1 MDQGQGSPRR
11 RRSDT
16 LPLVA
21 QPAAP
26 RIVTVGLGDELRDEL
41 RRLLAASE
49 VVALEARVDLGEEI
63 ERREPDLL
71 FVAVGEGG
79 AGLSSVRELKLL
91 PETHFFPVVAVGV
104 AGGDATRLP
113 ALAAGADHWFGLPL
127 PADELRLRGAALM
140 RTAVFSRAMRQSRRE
155 LRLRRDWVRY
165 LVHDLRNFLTKAIG
179 DVAVAARKVAGENP
193 AAQGLLARCE
203 EELWRCSALLDDLLD
218 VDRIR
223 KGLLQIRRAPTD
235 LAALAGRV
243 ADSFREA
250 SRRGEVAIVIHVPP
264 DAVTAELDGALV
276 ERVIANLVS
285 NGLRFA
291 PEGSAITVS
300 VSVEGGRVAFEV
312 QNRGPSIPPEKVSE
326 IFEPFVK
333 ADDGPRAAG
342 AGLGLAFCRLAID
355 LHGGTIGVTE
365 PEGGGAKFR
374 VELPTRS
381 R

>member
-1 MDQGQGSPRR
+1 MPRR

-21 QPAAP
+21 QPVAP
-26 RIVTVGLGDELRDEL
+26 KIATVGLGEPLRLELRAI
-41 RRLLAASE
+41 LAASE
-49 VVALEARVDLGEEI
+49 VVAVEPRADLGEEI

-71 FVAVGEGG
+71 FVAVGERDS
-79 AGLSSVRELKLL
+79 GLSTVREIKLL

-104 AGGDATRLP
+104 EGGDATRLP
-113 ALAAGADHWFGLPL
+113 ALGAGADHWFPVPL
-127 PADELRLRGAALM
+127 PAAELRLRGAALM
-140 RTAVFSRAMRQSRRE
+140 RTAAFSRAMRQSRRE

-193 AAQGLLARCE
+193 AAQGLLARSE

-223 KGLLQIRRAPTD
+223 KGILQIRRAPTD

-243 ADSFREA
+243 AESFREA
-250 SRRGEVAIVIHVPP
+250 SRRGEVEIVVSVPP
-264 DAVTAELDGALV
+264 DGAPVDIDGALV

-291 PEGSAITVS
+291 PEGSAITVT
-300 VSVEGGRVAFEV
+300 VTVGGGRVAFEV
-312 QNRGPSIPPEKVSE
+312 ENRGASIPPEKVSE

-342 AGLGLAFCRLAID
+342 AGLGLAFCRLAVD
-355 LHGGTIGVTE
+355 LHGGSIGVTE
-365 PEGGGAKFR
+365 PPGGGARFR
-374 VELPTRS
+374 VELPVSTS
-381 R
+381 